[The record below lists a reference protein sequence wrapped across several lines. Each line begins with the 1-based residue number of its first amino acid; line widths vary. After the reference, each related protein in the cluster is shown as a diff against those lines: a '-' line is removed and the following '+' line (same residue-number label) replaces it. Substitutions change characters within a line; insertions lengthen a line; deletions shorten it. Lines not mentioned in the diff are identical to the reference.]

1 MDTTKSQS
9 GKFFLNIDKV
19 CLQSI
24 DFNFLDLL
32 DKECSF
38 INEKF
43 VMALDDFLQAEK
55 KRFFVTRY

>member
-1 MDTTKSQS
+1 MDNAESQS
-9 GKFFLNIDKV
+9 GKFFLNIEKV
-19 CLQSI
+19 RLPSI
-24 DFNFLDLL
+24 DCNFLDIL

-43 VMALDDFLQAEK
+43 MIALDDFLQAEK